1 MQNTIFFD
9 SSNATTDLCRLAAK
23 YNTDKSPF
31 SEASPCSGHRKGYTA
46 FYEMILAPLRNKQID
61 LCEIGIEQGGS
72 LMTFSDYFPYA
83 RLFGMELLDHKI
95 EHCRSLSIPRSTI
108 LKTDVSDRTSLNA
121 AFNETARMF
130 DVIIDDSTHEKEH
143 QINII
148 EVASRYLKPGGI
160 LIIEDLYRMDT
171 EDVFDS
177 VDKSQFS
184 HHTFVTCHHDSRHC
198 WDNDK
203 IWYAVKR

>member
-1 MQNTIFFD
+1 MEKTIIFD
-9 SSNATTDLCRLAAK
+9 STNTATDLCRLAAK
-23 YNTDKSPF
+23 YSSDKSPF
-31 SEASPCSGHRKGYTA
+31 TTDSPCSGHRKGYTA
-46 FYEMILAPLRNKQID
+46 FYETLLAPLRHKAID

-72 LMTFSDYFPYA
+72 LMTFSEYFPYA

-95 EHCRSLSIPRSTI
+95 DHCMSLNIPRATV
-108 LKTDVSDRTSLNA
+108 LKTDVSDITRLNS
-121 AFNETARMF
+121 AFVNTGKMF

-148 EVASRYLKPGGI
+148 EVASKYLKPGGI
-160 LIIEDLYRMDT
+160 LIIEDLYRIDA
-171 EDVFDS
+171 ENVFDS

-184 HHTFVTCHHDSRHC
+184 YHTFVICHHENRHC

>member
-1 MQNTIFFD
+1 MKNTIFFD
-9 SSNATTDLCRLAAK
+9 STNAITDLCQLAAK

-46 FYEMILAPLRNKQID
+46 FYEMLLAPLRYKEIN

-83 RLFGMELLDHKI
+83 RLFGMELLNQKI
-95 EHCRSLSIPRSTI
+95 DHCRSLSIPRTSI
-108 LKTDVSDRTSLNA
+108 LSTDVSNKDSLKR
-121 AFNETARMF
+121 AFNETERMF

-148 EVASRYLKPGGI
+148 EIASKYLKPGGI
-160 LIIEDLYRMDT
+160 LIIEDLYRMDA

-184 HHTFVTCHHDSRHC
+184 YHTFVTCHHERRNC